1 MPYIENAKILI
12 TNEMEEFNKIFSTS
26 FCSDDDLLNKALSH
40 LLQQKGK
47 QIRPTLTILAAKL
60 CGNVTENTH
69 YLAAAFE
76 LLHSA
81 SLAHDDVID
90 NSEQRRNM
98 PTLNTKFGNKTAVLV
113 GDYLVTK
120 AMDFVNRTQSLTLF
134 DHLQKLS
141 MNIVRGE
148 LLQHQF
154 SHNFIQEVDYYN
166 VIKLKTASLFAVC
179 ALSGA
184 ISGGGNEQQTQAL
197 YNFGEILGICF
208 QIKDDIID
216 YSQNDVGKP
225 VFNDISEGKITLPL
239 LHALNFA
246 TEDEKSKVF
255 EIINNNNISA
265 DDKNFVINLIDKH
278 KGLNYAKKQML
289 IFKEKAVDCL
299 SIFENSQIKN
309 LLIEMLDFAIEREN

>member
-1 MPYIENAKILI
+1 MYLKNTKLLI
-12 TNEMEEFNKIFSTS
+12 TNELEKFNEIFSTT
-26 FCSDDDLLNKALSH
+26 FCSDDVLLNKALNH
-40 LLQQKGK
+40 LLPQKGK

-60 CGNVTENTH
+60 CGDVTDHTY

-90 NSEQRRNM
+90 NSQQRRNT
-98 PTLNTKFGNKTAVLV
+98 PTLNANFENKTAVLV

-120 AMDFVNRTQSLTLF
+120 AMEFINRTKNLTFF
-134 DHLQKLS
+134 DHLTKLS
-141 MNIVRGE
+141 MSIVRGE

-166 VIKLKTASLFAVC
+166 VIKLKTASLFATC

-184 ISGGGNEQQTQAL
+184 VSGGGNEQQAQAL

-208 QIKDDIID
+208 QIKDDIFD
-216 YSQNDVGKP
+216 YSQNNIGKP

-239 LHALNFA
+239 MYALNFA
-246 TEDEKSKVF
+246 TENEKNKIF
-255 EIINNNNISA
+255 EIINNNNISD
-265 DDKNFVINLIDKH
+265 DDKNFVINLIIKH
-278 KGLNYAKKQML
+278 KGFDFANKQML
-289 IFKEKAVDCL
+289 NFREKAVDCL
-299 SIFENSQIKN
+299 KIFENSPIKN